1 VKAPEIE
8 SVEPTSGSIGDEI
21 TINGLFFGK
30 KKGKVTLGEKSC
42 KVLNWTMDPTSG
54 ESEIDFVVPKRL
66 TPGVN
71 ELKIINGMGSVTID
85 FTVE

>member
-1 VKAPEIE
+1 
-8 SVEPTSGSIGDEI
+8 
-21 TINGLFFGK
+21 
-30 KKGKVTLGEKSC
+30 
-42 KVLNWTMDPTSG
+42 MDPTSG

-71 ELKIINGMGSVTID
+71 ELKLINGMGSVTID